1 MTHVSTAFRTLALRF
16 SPRGSRDLAPSR
28 SDPSVPRFARRQ
40 GHWVFALILPLW
52 QGAALAEPSK
62 PPIGNQSPSNE
73 RGSSEGGKPNRA
85 SPSSADPQSGKPEV
99 SKPDRTAL
107 PKPSSIKTTAQ
118 KAKVLADL
126 HERLVA
132 ADGTES
138 AEVVADTIEQLWLYS
153 GSDTSNLLMERAL
166 EALHGKK
173 PELALKLLDGVIALQ
188 PRYAEAWNRRAYVHF
203 AQKDY
208 ARALLDLQRVLALEP
223 RHFKA
228 INGLGT
234 ILREFGEKRGALKA
248 YRMLLDVHPF
258 ATDAQQAVKELER
271 EVEGESL

>member
-1 MTHVSTAFRTLALRF
+1 MVAFALPAIAQTA
-16 SPRGSRDLAPSR
+16 SPREKSPGGPAGDAPPPSVERAPS
-28 SDPSVPRFARRQ
+28 P
-40 GHWVFALILPLW
+40 
-52 QGAALAEPSK
+52 
-62 PPIGNQSPSNE
+62 
-73 RGSSEGGKPNRA
+73 GGKPGGA
-85 SPSSADPQSGKPEV
+85 KPDAPKPDLSKPEAG
-99 SKPDRTAL
+99 KPDRAAV
-107 PKPSSIKTTAQ
+107 PKPSSLKTAAQ
-118 KAKVLADL
+118 KKKALADL

-132 ADGTES
+132 ADGTEA
-138 AEVVADTIEQLWLYS
+138 AEVVADTIEQMWLYS
-153 GSDTSNLLMERAL
+153 GSDTTNLLMERAL

-173 PELALKLLDGVIALQ
+173 PELALKILDGVVKLQ
-188 PRYAEAWNRRAYVHF
+188 PAYAEAWNRRAYVYF

-208 ARALLDLQRVLALEP
+208 SRALLDLQRVLALEP

-228 INGLGT
+228 INGLAT